1 MALTSYLYFDIITR
15 GVVRKS
21 IDWWYRLLS
30 KKTTI
35 QINRN
40 DTITADEIDN
50 NLETNKTVYLYTSI
64 GHSTSKEQDLK
75 DQSEE

>member
-30 KKTTI
+30 KKTII
-35 QINRN
+35 QINGK
-40 DTITADEIDN
+40 DTIRADEIDN
-50 NLETNKTVYLYTSI
+50 KLEINKTVYLYTSI
-64 GHSTSKEQDLK
+64 GQGI
-75 DQSEE
+75 

>member
-1 MALTSYLYFDIITR
+1 MALTSQLYFDIIIG

-30 KKTTI
+30 KKAI
-35 QINRN
+35 MQINKK

-50 NLETNKTVYLYTSI
+50 KLETNRTVYLYTSI
-64 GHSTSKEQDLK
+64 GHSIFKEQDLK
-75 DQSEE
+75 DQSKE